1 MKQSLRIIVAD
12 DEPLL
17 AEELSAY
24 LRDMGNDVVAVA
36 STGKEL
42 VDMSAELQPDLIV
55 TDIKMPDMDGL
66 EAAKEICLT
75 TPIPIVVVSAY
86 HDEEYINRAT
96 EQCVMSYLVKP
107 IDEASLKTSLALAMR
122 RFREFEALH
131 NENASLRQTLED
143 RKLIERAKGVLMKR
157 TRLDE
162 EAAFLR
168 LQKLSREKASRMV
181 DVARTILDAEQ
192 AFDV

>member
-1 MKQSLRIIVAD
+1 MTQTLRVIVAD

-24 LRDMGNDVVAVA
+24 LRDMGNEVVAIA
-36 STGKEL
+36 ATGKEL
-42 VDMSAELQPDLIV
+42 VDRSAELLPDLIV
-55 TDIKMPDMDGL
+55 TDVKMPDMDGL
-66 EAAKEICLT
+66 EAAKIICSK
-75 TPIPIVVVSAY
+75 TPVPVVVVSAY
-86 HDEEYINRAT
+86 HDEDYIKRAT

-107 IDEASLKTSLALAMR
+107 LDEASLKAALALAMR

-131 NENASLRQTLED
+131 KENANLRQTLED

-157 TRLDE
+157 TGLDE
-162 EAAFLR
+162 ESAFLR

-181 DVARTILDAEQ
+181 DVAKTILDAEE